1 MKNFKQHL
9 LSQLSERY
17 QDVPIKYTDG
27 IESDIQS
34 DVRAPMFID
43 DIEDYINDEDATG
56 NPWDIPPIGVRF
68 NDIPNYYN
76 NQNGQEIYINWGP
89 PITILVR
96 VPNGEDP
103 NGEPPSWLVLTA
115 LDSGPTLY
123 QMYDANVWVGDNE
136 SPIPPGT
143 LEMFIPGWDKPS
155 TRPQSD
161 GWVPGPYDPRDPA
174 GNAPHG
180 PSEYD
185 NWPIDPSGG
194 WPDVGDEYR
203 A

>member
-17 QDVPIKYTDG
+17 QDVPFKYTDG
-27 IESDIQS
+27 IDSDIQS

-43 DIEDYINDEDATG
+43 DIEDYVNDEDATG
-56 NPWDIPPIGVRF
+56 NPWDIPPIGVKF

-76 NQNGQEIYINWGP
+76 IETGQEIYINWGP
-89 PITILVR
+89 PVTILVR
-96 VPNGEDP
+96 TANQGDP

-185 NWPIDPSGG
+185 NWPPDPSGG

>member
-17 QDVPIKYTDG
+17 QDVPFKYTDG
-27 IESDIQS
+27 IDSDIQP

-56 NPWDIPPIGVRF
+56 NPWDIPPIGVKF

-76 NQNGQEIYINWGP
+76 IETGQEIYINWGP
-89 PITILVR
+89 PVTILVR
-96 VPNGEDP
+96 TANQGDP

-115 LDSGPTLY
+115 MDSGPTLY

-136 SPIPPGT
+136 SSIPPGT